1 LNAAS
6 NKGWKVYV
14 TNAGYVTFVRES
26 IGSPPVP
33 CIVSSSQSP
42 REPIPWARSQA
53 AKYESGCTATHP
65 NLPMEQLIEPLNG
78 NAIADFKSVRN
89 LVRPPPLT
97 GSEFGTNDAHNT
109 IDN

>member
-1 LNAAS
+1 
-6 NKGWKVYV
+6 
-14 TNAGYVTFVRES
+14 
-26 IGSPPVP
+26 
-33 CIVSSSQSP
+33 
-42 REPIPWARSQA
+42 
-53 AKYESGCTATHP
+53 
-65 NLPMEQLIEPLNG
+65 MEQLIEPLNG